1 MNKEYIINSIE
12 NLLNNEDGP
21 IDKTKAQIQKNS
33 VDEALE
39 NVANRLIDN
48 YKRFQLGICF

>member
-48 YKRFQLGICF
+48 YKRFQ